1 MGTSTKKTKAAPQP
15 ESLTNKSELKRQ
27 LAYQLTTVFIVAL
40 LCLWLAA
47 TRTEVSVLA
56 VRMPWWYFVIISA
69 IALPL
74 WLLMGR
80 KKNARPRRRWGLFCV
95 ALGFIWLM
103 YFILW
108 IPFESAFFY
117 SLAGVLLALTVL
129 LLLYLGLIITGRG
142 TETKL
147 GKVIKWIVE
156 QRGFY
161 EPLSALVVFAS
172 IFLGWKML
180 GDAGLSDWWMIPLF
194 LLGMLVF
201 VVVGLVYVCT
211 SHSGSNRK

>member
-1 MGTSTKKTKAAPQP
+1 MNVHTKTMKQP
-15 ESLTNKSELKRQ
+15 ELPANKSGLMRQ
-27 LAYQLTTVFIVAL
+27 LAYQITTVFIVAL

-74 WLLMGR
+74 WVLIGR
-80 KKNARPRRRWGLFCV
+80 KKQTHPLRRWGLFCG

-108 IPFESAFFY
+108 IPFDSTFFY
-117 SLAGVLLALTVL
+117 SLAGILLVLTVL
-129 LLLYLGLIITGRG
+129 LLSDLGLIAIGWG
-142 TETKL
+142 TEGKL
-147 GKVIKWIVE
+147 GKVTKWGVK
-156 QRGFY
+156 QSGFY

-180 GDAGLSDWWMIPLF
+180 GDTGVSDFWMTLLFFLGLLI
-194 LLGMLVF
+194 F
-201 VVVGLVYVCT
+201 VVVEAIYMLTNNGGDKLY
-211 SHSGSNRK
+211 